1 MKKNVKVLSGAL
13 AASLTMGAMPVFAA
27 DMSADELYKA
37 AFEAVLAAQEART
50 QESINAAR
58 TAIKALA
65 GTDAEFAVGEF
76 SKQVDGVQQE
86 LFEGFLAA
94 LDKAQ
99 ESNKQADINAAR
111 TYVEMFRTCPDT
123 LVYVEGGWSQEV
135 DLVQQ
140 KLIDKAEAAVRK
152 AQETKLQADVDAAK
166 ALLEELATSTNK
178 DVTAWVT
185 IIETELE
192 AVKVIDLEVTKV
204 NAIETTIVEVA
215 FDALTEAKA
224 GVTIEVK
231 DSEGVVR
238 EVVAQDLAK
247 GATFAQFDFATVVK
261 ADDLKGVWTV
271 NGQAYSFTELKLV
284 QDIVTEATANNQ
296 VKLFSLLTEAGI
308 KNLNADYIVDYAT
321 DIKDATTTPVWAS
334 DVQKIIDNTN
344 KNKAEAKDEAT
355 VVKAVVDATTQIQLK
370 AALEANFERV
380 NADWIAEYATED
392 IAVVTGTNMLD
403 LVGPANYFGV
413 NVTGVNMNDI
423 QAAIDNANASAIATA
438 NGNADTS
445 AKQAAVTALI
455 QNWVKADD
463 PETPLV
469 TDKADAIKQSQ
480 IKEAAFRVA
489 EATTENSLY
498 NALVAYAN
506 ITPDATLKAS
516 ELNANLKAYYK
527 NALDTKT
534 KAALVLE
541 IKDGTENI
549 KGDFVTAVD
558 DAALED
564 VVVDLGAAAT
574 TLKTTDNSTNRAA
587 FKAEL
592 VRLANFTSH
601 KDTATTKFLMS
612 TIDETLLVEYATQ
625 MDADVIGTGKLVSDV
640 QGSVKTVNDASD
652 VIAQL
657 KAINEAKTAQE
668 VKVVL
673 DELAI
678 AKYVNVPSV
687 DKLHIAEQV
696 LELRNTL
703 TAGRDALAADGN
715 ASGNTTT
722 EAKKFVNLDEVEGN
736 LVKATDGV
744 IVKYNTLVSEF
755 AYAKLTDTATTVTQL
770 GKLGYD
776 AFDNLTA
783 SKKAVVAEAFKASY
797 PVDKEGATVDFT
809 TLNAVK
815 VAIDAAIAK

>member
-37 AFEAVLAAQEART
+37 AFEAVLAAQKART
-50 QESINAAR
+50 QESINTAR

-99 ESNKQADINAAR
+99 KSNKQADINAAR

-152 AQETKLQADVDAAK
+152 AEKTRLQADVDAAK
-166 ALLEELATSTNK
+166 ALLVELATSTNK

-185 IIETELE
+185 AIETELK
-192 AVKVIDLEVTKV
+192 AVKVIDLKVTKI

-224 GVTIEVK
+224 GATIEVK

-247 GATFAQFDFATVVK
+247 GATFAQFDFVTVVK

-284 QDIVTEATANNQ
+284 QDIVVEATANNQ

-308 KNLNADYIVDYAT
+308 KNLNADYIVDYAI

-370 AALEANFERV
+370 AALEANFKRV

-392 IAVVTGTNMLD
+392 ITVVTGTNMLD
-403 LVGPANYFGV
+403 LVGPTNYFGV
-413 NVTGVNMNDI
+413 IGTGVNMNDI

-438 NGNADTS
+438 NNAADTS

-469 TDKADAIKQSQ
+469 TDKADAIKKSQ

-534 KAALVLE
+534 KANLVLE
-541 IKDGTENI
+541 IKGETENI

-558 DAALED
+558 AAALED

-625 MDADVIGTGKLVSDV
+625 MNTDGIGAGKLVSDV
-640 QGSVKTVNDASD
+640 QGSVKTVNGASD

-703 TAGRDALAADGN
+703 TAGRDALAADGT

-722 EAKKFVNLDEVEGN
+722 EAKKFVNLAEVEGN
-736 LVKATDGV
+736 LVEATNGV
-744 IVKYNTLVSEF
+744 IAKYNTLVGEF

-783 SKKAVVAEAFKASY
+783 SKKAIVAEAFKANY
-797 PVDKEGATVDFT
+797 PVKTDGTGINYT
-809 TLNAVK
+809 TLAAVK
-815 VAIDAAIAK
+815 AAVDAAIK